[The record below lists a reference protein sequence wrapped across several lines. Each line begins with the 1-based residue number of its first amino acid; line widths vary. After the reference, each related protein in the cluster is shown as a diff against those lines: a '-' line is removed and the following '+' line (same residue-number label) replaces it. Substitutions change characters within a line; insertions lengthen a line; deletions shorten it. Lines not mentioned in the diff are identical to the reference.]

1 MATDQSPTQNK
12 AILSV
17 ALIIVVTLFG
27 LKFGFDSYFVQMS
40 ESAAK
45 EKLPAADQLNKH
57 RASEAKALAAGPMNI
72 DQAMAELGRG
82 GRTTTAGIGRG
93 VDLTPKPSDDK
104 GALIGW
110 SKMPRAVP
118 EAPVAAPAP
127 AAHDVVPTAIDGGAP
142 ASDAAAPAADGGGH
156 ATGQDGGAAPTNLV
170 HPGH

>member
-118 EAPVAAPAP
+118 EAPAAAPP
-127 AAHDVVPTAIDGGAP
+127 PVVHDAVPTADGGA
-142 ASDAAAPAADGGGH
+142 ASDAATDAGSPTGH
-156 ATGQDGGAAPTNLV
+156 DGGAAPTNPE
-170 HPGH
+170 HPGHPGH